1 MSKKPVAD
9 LGGLVTLDPPAR
21 PIDESHT
28 LAPRAAAPPPV
39 ALKLRKPA
47 VKLKKAGFLVHPKSL
62 QQFDILRAELAGDDR
77 RNAGPKLMHEAL
89 NLLFEKYG
97 KPLVSLDF

>member
-9 LGGLVTLDPPAR
+9 LGGLVTLDPPAK
-21 PIDESHT
+21 PVDESHT
-28 LAPRAAAPPPV
+28 LAPKAAAAAGKP
-39 ALKLRKPA
+39 RKPA
-47 VKLKKAGFLVHPKSL
+47 TVRLKKAGFLIHPKSL
-62 QQFDILRAELAGDDR
+62 QQFDMLRAELAGDDR

-89 NLLFEKYG
+89 NLLFEKHG

>member
-9 LGGLVTLDPPAR
+9 LGGLVTVDPPAK

-28 LAPRAAAPPPV
+28 LVPRAAAPV

-47 VKLKKAGFLVHPKSL
+47 TVKLKKAGFLVHPKSL

-97 KPLVSLDF
+97 KPTVSLEF

>member
-9 LGGLVTLDPPAR
+9 LGGLVTLDPPAT
-21 PIDESHT
+21 PVAESHT
-28 LAPRAAAPPPV
+28 LAPKAAAPTPTP
-39 ALKLRKPA
+39 RKPA
-47 VKLKKAGFLVHPKSL
+47 MVKLKKAGFLVHPKSL

-89 NLLFEKYG
+89 NLLFEKHG
-97 KPLVSLDF
+97 KPVVGLDF